1 MVVAHFLQ
9 CQGQV
14 TACHLHQV
22 ESVASRNCIFL
33 GRDPI
38 NISKGGEKNIINLQ
52 LAQSRTYELLW
63 GLAFWQFGDSCHVGE
78 MEGLGTHGGEWGQ
91 AGMGRLG
98 LVQHL
103 VVCLQHLH
111 KALVQ
116 FFPQGFILRRATAGS
131 IFEVLVLSEGDNE
144 RIHSCLSQV
153 VSKATEKVSALEQY
167 VFPTHHLPTGEK
179 LNLI

>member
-1 MVVAHFLQ
+1 MNFYEAWPFGNLETAATWERWKVWGHMVGSEGKRV
-9 CQGQV
+9 
-14 TACHLHQV
+14 
-22 ESVASRNCIFL
+22 
-33 GRDPI
+33 
-38 NISKGGEKNIINLQ
+38 
-52 LAQSRTYELLW
+52 W
-63 GLAFWQFGDSCHVGE
+63 GD
-78 MEGLGTHGGEWGQ
+78 
-91 AGMGRLG
+91 LG